1 MNRLLIISILSA
13 ALMTSCGHSGPDG
26 QGSSREAEARDHG
39 TELHDHESEG
49 HDHASENH
57 TGHDHEEK
65 EHDHAGEIA
74 FTKEQAARTD
84 FELLTVEPAP
94 FRDVIETSGRIL
106 AAQGD
111 EAAVAAPVSGIV
123 SFADKKL
130 SDGAAVSRGETLFTI
145 SSKGIA
151 EGDYE
156 QRIRS
161 AYTQAETAF
170 RRAEKLIG
178 DRIITQTEYEQA
190 RLAYENAKTAYDA
203 LASKSSAKGTR
214 ATAPIGGFVKSLSV
228 GEGDYVTVGQS
239 LATVSQNRKLV
250 LRAEVS
256 QKYAGRLRAVTSAN
270 FETPYDGRV
279 YSLAEMG
286 GRLLS
291 VGKGSDG
298 TSAYIPVTFE
308 FDNGGEVI
316 PGSFVEVFLL
326 SAPRPETLAVPLSAV
341 TEDQGVYSVFV
352 QLDPE
357 TYVKREVKLGASDG
371 TRVQI
376 LEGLSPG
383 ETIVSRGV
391 AQVKMASFSGA
402 IPGHTHSH

>member
-1 MNRLLIISILSA
+1 MRSQANRR
-13 ALMTSCGHSGPDG
+13 P
-26 QGSSREAEARDHG
+26 RE
-39 TELHDHESEG
+39 
-49 HDHASENH
+49 
-57 TGHDHEEK
+57 
-65 EHDHAGEIA
+65 
-74 FTKEQAARTD
+74 
-84 FELLTVEPAP
+84 P
-94 FRDVIETSGRIL
+94 
-106 AAQGD
+106 
-111 EAAVAAPVSGIV
+111 
-123 SFADKKL
+123 
-130 SDGAAVSRGETLFTI
+130 
-145 SSKGIA
+145 
-151 EGDYE
+151 
-156 QRIRS
+156 
-161 AYTQAETAF
+161 
-170 RRAEKLIG
+170 
-178 DRIITQTEYEQA
+178 
-190 RLAYENAKTAYDA
+190 
-203 LASKSSAKGTR
+203 
-214 ATAPIGGFVKSLSV
+214 GFIKSLSV

-308 FDNGGEVI
+308 FNNGGEVI

>member
-1 MNRLLIISILSA
+1 MRTLRPGRAGGAPARPKRATTEPSSTITNRK
-13 ALMTSCGHSGPDG
+13 
-26 QGSSREAEARDHG
+26 
-39 TELHDHESEG
+39 G

-145 SSKGIA
+145 SSKEIA

-214 ATAPIGGFVKSLSV
+214 ATAPIAASS
-228 GEGDYVTVGQS
+228 
-239 LATVSQNRKLV
+239 
-250 LRAEVS
+250 RACRSAKET
-256 QKYAGRLRAVTSAN
+256 TS
-270 FETPYDGRV
+270 R
-279 YSLAEMG
+279 
-286 GRLLS
+286 
-291 VGKGSDG
+291 
-298 TSAYIPVTFE
+298 
-308 FDNGGEVI
+308 
-316 PGSFVEVFLL
+316 
-326 SAPRPETLAVPLSAV
+326 
-341 TEDQGVYSVFV
+341 
-352 QLDPE
+352 
-357 TYVKREVKLGASDG
+357 
-371 TRVQI
+371 
-376 LEGLSPG
+376 
-383 ETIVSRGV
+383 
-391 AQVKMASFSGA
+391 
-402 IPGHTHSH
+402 

>member
-1 MNRLLIISILSA
+1 M
-13 ALMTSCGHSGPDG
+13 
-26 QGSSREAEARDHG
+26 
-39 TELHDHESEG
+39 
-49 HDHASENH
+49 
-57 TGHDHEEK
+57 
-65 EHDHAGEIA
+65 
-74 FTKEQAARTD
+74 
-84 FELLTVEPAP
+84 
-94 FRDVIETSGRIL
+94 IETSGRIL

-145 SSKGIA
+145 SSKEIA

-214 ATAPIGGFVKSLSV
+214 ATAPIGGFIKSLSV

-308 FDNGGEVI
+308 FNNGGEVI

-383 ETIVSRGV
+383 ETIVSRGG

>member
-1 MNRLLIISILSA
+1 M
-13 ALMTSCGHSGPDG
+13 
-26 QGSSREAEARDHG
+26 
-39 TELHDHESEG
+39 
-49 HDHASENH
+49 
-57 TGHDHEEK
+57 
-65 EHDHAGEIA
+65 
-74 FTKEQAARTD
+74 
-84 FELLTVEPAP
+84 
-94 FRDVIETSGRIL
+94 
-106 AAQGD
+106 
-111 EAAVAAPVSGIV
+111 
-123 SFADKKL
+123 
-130 SDGAAVSRGETLFTI
+130 
-145 SSKGIA
+145 
-151 EGDYE
+151 
-156 QRIRS
+156 
-161 AYTQAETAF
+161 
-170 RRAEKLIG
+170 
-178 DRIITQTEYEQA
+178 
-190 RLAYENAKTAYDA
+190 
-203 LASKSSAKGTR
+203 
-214 ATAPIGGFVKSLSV
+214 
-228 GEGDYVTVGQS
+228 
-239 LATVSQNRKLV
+239 
-250 LRAEVS
+250 
-256 QKYAGRLRAVTSAN
+256 TSAN

-308 FDNGGEVI
+308 FNNGGEVI

-376 LEGLSPG
+376 LEGLSSG